1 MSTIDGHEMRCAD
14 RDEHVTV
21 FTCTHEECDRTV
33 VLHAGGGRTVLR
45 RGDELATHQG
55 GLSVVVGSSMP

>member
-1 MSTIDGHEMRCAD
+1 MTTTDVHEMRCTD

-21 FTCTHEECDRTV
+21 FGCTADGCDRTI